1 LVSDLSLFLKTARNF
16 KTILTTLNEEIEI
29 NKIKNRKYIR
39 MFRLKSIFTNKYL
52 ITGIVFVTWMT
63 FFDRNDITL
72 QLRRIHELN
81 KLQKSEKLMS
91 DQIADT
97 REELGLL
104 KTNPQTLE
112 KYARERYM
120 MKKDNEDLFIITSDS
135 SSIR

>member
-1 LVSDLSLFLKTARNF
+1 
-16 KTILTTLNEEIEI
+16 
-29 NKIKNRKYIR
+29 

-52 ITGIVFVTWMT
+52 ITGIVFVAWMA

-72 QLRRIHELN
+72 QLKRTHELN

-112 KYARERYM
+112 KYAREKYM